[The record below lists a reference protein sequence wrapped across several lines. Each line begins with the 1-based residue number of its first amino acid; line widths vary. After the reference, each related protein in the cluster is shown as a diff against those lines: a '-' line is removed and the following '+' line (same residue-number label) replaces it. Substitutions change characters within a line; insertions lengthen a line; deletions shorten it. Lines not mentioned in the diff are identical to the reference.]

1 MHFSIC
7 MFYFKN
13 TEKRYVYNNLNWV
26 LYEQYN
32 LICAV
37 YEKKIQMVE
46 KFIKSSTSLFL
57 ENAN

>member
-13 TEKRYVYNNLNWV
+13 TEKRYVYSNLNWI

-37 YEKKIQMVE
+37 YEKLQMVN
-46 KFIKSSTSLFL
+46 KSMKSSTSLFL

>member
-7 MFYFKN
+7 MFYLKN